1 MATGDIILHILTQAP
16 VIALLIIIIVV
27 QRRDFDRAL
36 AELTAEYKKLE
47 EALIRYIDRGG
58 SNGPR
63 TPPKPEN

>member
-1 MATGDIILHILTQAP
+1 MQAGQLIYDILVQAP
-16 VIALLIIIIVV
+16 FVAILIIIIVV
-27 QRRDFDRAL
+27 QRRDFDRAM

-47 EALIRYIDRGG
+47 DALIRYIDRGG